1 MWRVNTDKAW
11 ASNTSSDKG
20 LMLRTTALKLFMNFY
35 DTQFT
40 LLTPLINQNYLAI
53 LPRQCSTTVSLET
66 YPFILLSL
74 TCNYLQLGQP
84 WNEQYCITHYHVTYS
99 VIIEFGSSLIVDTMP
114 GLFCCKLQG
123 CLTRRKNKIS
133 RE

>member
-20 LMLRTTALKLFMNFY
+20 LMLRTTTMKLFMNFY

-53 LPRQCSTTVSLET
+53 LPHPYNTTVSLET

-74 TCNYLQLGQP
+74 TCNYPQLGQP
-84 WNEQYCITHYHVTYS
+84 LNEQYCITHYHVTYS

-114 GLFCCKLQG
+114 GLFCCKPG
-123 CLTRRKNKIS
+123 CLKRRKNKIS